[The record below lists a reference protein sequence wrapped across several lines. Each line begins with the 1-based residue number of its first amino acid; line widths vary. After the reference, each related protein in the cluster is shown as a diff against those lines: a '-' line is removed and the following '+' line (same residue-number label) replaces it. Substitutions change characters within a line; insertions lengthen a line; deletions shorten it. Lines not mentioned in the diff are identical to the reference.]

1 MLIFE
6 GNNFDKK
13 SQRKPQG
20 RTDEVIKQLYVSKS
34 IPEVGFNFTLYQK
47 ICNNSLVTSGPD
59 LRMHTCFNL

>member
-6 GNNFDKK
+6 SNNFGKN

-47 ICNNSLVTSGPD
+47 ICNNHLVTSGPD
-59 LRMHTCFNL
+59 LRTHTCFNL